1 MEESKKI
8 TLINQLV
15 RLVVLPLLLT
25 VLLLSA
31 LQVYLYYEANI
42 DNTEAHVEK
51 RIALILPML
60 SKALYDADA
69 ETINLIGDSL
79 FKESFVDYLM
89 ISDQFSRIYMRS
101 RNAGNQDTTIPSIVI
116 SKPLSYTN
124 NQGQRLLLGN
134 LNIHYNPQIMLKG
147 QAASSLS
154 IVALGV
160 LKLMLPLFALLFF
173 LQRKL
178 QKRLDVLI
186 NEISGARPDQL
197 GQITQKASDP
207 KEIQEL
213 INAYNQLQE
222 NNFRYHNRQQEAHA
236 KLIERTNE
244 VAEGR
249 ESARLLTN
257 MLQNSQKRYR
267 ALFHRNVDALLIVE
281 SFRLEDEERYR
292 IIDANQAAMKV
303 LDQPLEQ
310 LIKQDFEV
318 MFGSQPLEH
327 GCYRLDESSL
337 PSPLQKAGLQIEL
350 HFNMVMYDKQAL
362 YYVTLRDVSD
372 KIRAEKL
379 EKEADELMNFRQ
391 NQMAI
396 AEMAT
401 TIAHEINQPLAA
413 IQNYALSAINFSQK
427 EQINSKKL
435 HQSLEHLIQQAD
447 IASQIVQ
454 QARSH
459 LGRNDYPQQQLD
471 LVKTLRESLDLCRL
485 RADKH
490 QVTLLLNTEM
500 AEAPAI
506 ANDVQIKQLMINM
519 LSNAIEVLA
528 DQADK
533 NGKVSINLSKE
544 ENNYMI
550 RVSDNGPGI
559 DSIER
564 VFTTHYST
572 KEKGLGMGLA
582 ICRSIAEMH
591 HGSITARNPEQ
602 GGAEF
607 ILRLPAQI
615 TTPETNNPEK
625 AESLLQHR

>member
-1 MEESKKI
+1 MEETKKI
-8 TLINQLV
+8 SLINQLV
-15 RLVVLPLLLT
+15 RLVILPLLLT
-25 VLLLSA
+25 VILLSA
-31 LQVYLYYEANI
+31 FQIYLYYQSSVN
-42 DNTEAHVEK
+42 NTQAHVEK
-51 RIALILPML
+51 RVTLILPVL
-60 SKALYDADA
+60 SKALYDADT
-69 ETINLIGDSL
+69 ETIDLIGDSL
-79 FKESFVDYLM
+79 FQESYVDYLM
-89 ISDQFSRIYMRS
+89 ISDQFSRIYLRS
-101 RNAGNQDTTIPSIVI
+101 RSSNQSSALSPIVI

-124 NQGQRLLLGN
+124 ARGQRLLLGN
-134 LNIHYNPQIMLKG
+134 LNIHYNPEIMLEG
-147 QAASSLS
+147 RTQSGVS
-154 IVALGV
+154 IVILGI
-160 LKLMLPLFALLFF
+160 LKFLLPLLALIIF
-173 LQRKL
+173 LHRKL

-186 NEISGARPDQL
+186 NEISVSRPDHL
-197 GQITQKASDP
+197 RQITQKSSDP

-213 INAYNQLQE
+213 VSAYNQLQE

-292 IIDANQAAMKV
+292 IIDANQAAMNV

-327 GCYRLDESSL
+327 GSYRLDESSL
-337 PSPLQKAGLQIEL
+337 PTPLQKAGLQIEL
-350 HFNMVMYDKQAL
+350 HFNMVMYDKQGL

-413 IQNYALSAINFSQK
+413 IQNYALSAINFSQSDK
-427 EQINSKKL
+427 VNSDKL
-435 HQSLEHLIQQAD
+435 HHSLEHLIQQAD

-459 LGRNDYPQQQLD
+459 LGRNDYPQRQLD
-471 LVKTLRESLDLCRL
+471 LVKALQESLDLCRL

-490 QVTLLLNTEM
+490 QVTLSMHTDLT
-500 AEAPAI
+500 EAPAI
-506 ANDVQIKQLMINM
+506 ANEVQIKQLMINM
-519 LSNAIEVLA
+519 LSNAIEVLS
-528 DQADK
+528 DQAED
-533 NGKVSINLSKE
+533 NGRVSIHLSKE
-544 ENNYMI
+544 ESYYMI

-559 DSIER
+559 ENIER

-591 HGSITARNPEQ
+591 HGSISARNPEH

-607 ILRLPAQI
+607 LLRLPAQI
-615 TTPETNNPEK
+615 TTPENKDP
-625 AESLLQHR
+625 AASESHLQS